1 MATRQQNARD
11 FVKTWE
17 AKEGRE
23 DAERQTFINDLLQR
37 ICGLENYMDYITY
50 EKDVRVKDDKTG
62 KVTTRRIDGYI
73 PSTKVM
79 IEMKGKEKDLTKPLV
94 QSGGEMLTPFQQA
107 ERYARFLP
115 ANEKPSWIVVS
126 NFKEIDIHDMNKPL
140 DPPSIIKLED
150 LPTKFKALDFLV
162 DKHEQQIIN
171 EQELSVSAGALVAK
185 IYEELRAAYALKMD
199 PNDKK
204 IQKSLNILIVRLV
217 FLLYADDTGILGE
230 VNKFQSYIESFEPK
244 DINSALRTLFK
255 VLDLP
260 KGKPREELYL
270 SKELESFAYV
280 NGGMFADETIIIP
293 QFTPELKNLIVNQA
307 GKGFNW
313 ANISPTIF
321 GAVFESTLNPDTR
334 RKGGMHYTSIENIHK
349 VIGPLFLDDLQAEL
363 EKIAND
369 SRKNKR
375 VSRAKEFQQKIGK
388 LKFFDPAC
396 GSGNFLTETYL
407 QLRHMENECLRII
420 YGKDSIGD
428 TGLANTS
435 LVMDTLDDP
444 IKVKIQNFYGIEIND
459 FAVSVAR
466 TAMWIAENQM
476 LEETNNTIYG
486 NHDFL
491 PLDSN
496 DSIYEGNALRMDWYK
511 IIKPYELDYIM
522 GNPPFIGYSYQ
533 TPDQKEDIKKVARGF
548 KRNGVL
554 DYVSCW
560 FIKAAQY
567 IKDSSIHCAFV
578 STNSITQG
586 EQVNILWGNL
596 LKQNITINF
605 ACKTFTW
612 NNEATNKAHVH
623 VVIVGFSDI
632 KVQSKKKYLFDG
644 SKVDTVKNISP
655 YLHEGSNMT
664 IGNRQQPLSNIAT
677 LNKGSQATDGGNLLL
692 TVEEADKLIKDDPRL
707 KKFIKPFI
715 GARELINN
723 QQRYC
728 LWLEDA
734 SPKELRSIPTLSNRI
749 ELVKLMRLESNKK
762 ATNELALVPHL
773 FGEIRQ
779 PKTDYLAIPRVSSQR
794 REYVPMGYENL
805 NVIAS
810 DALLVVPQ
818 ATLYELGILESSAHM
833 AWMRTVAGR
842 LKSDYRYSAKV
853 VYNNFPW
860 PEASEGAKAKVTKTA
875 QEILNARALYPDSSL
890 ADLYDPLTMPI
901 ELRKAHKANDRA
913 VLKLYGLKPST
924 SESDIVKHLFDMYE
938 KIISKNG

>member
-230 VNKFQSYIESFEPK
+230 VNKFQNYIESFKPR

-496 DSIYEGNALRMDWYK
+496 DSIYEGNALHVDWNTIVK
-511 IIKPYELDYIM
+511 NYELNYIM
-522 GNPPFIGYSYQ
+522 GNPPFVGYHLQSKQ
-533 TPDQKEDIKKVARGF
+533 QKEDLVSLVPNIKRTGI
-548 KRNGVL
+548 L
-554 DYVSCW
+554 DYVTGW
-560 FIKAAQY
+560 YFKAAKY
-567 IKDSSIHCAFV
+567 MEGSTIHCAFV
-578 STNSITQG
+578 STNSISQG
-586 EQVNILWGNL
+586 EQVNVMWPEIFRHNMEITFAYPTFIWGN
-596 LKQNITINF
+596 
-605 ACKTFTW
+605 
-612 NNEATNKAHVH
+612 EASDMAHVH
-623 VVIVGFSDI
+623 VVIVGFAD
-632 KVQSKKKYLFDG
+632 KKNI
-644 SKVDTVKNISP
+644 VKDKKIIYENGVKIVANISP
-655 YLHEGSNMT
+655 YLIEGRNISVT
-664 IGNRQQPLSNIAT
+664 SRSKPLSKVPELKNGT
-677 LNKGSQATDGGNLLL
+677 KTTDGGHLLL
-692 TVEEADKLIKDDPRL
+692 SKEEKDELVKKEPL
-707 KKFIKPFI
+707 VSKFIRPFI
-715 GARELINN
+715 GARELISGNS
-723 QQRYC
+723 RYC
-728 LWLEDA
+728 LWLVDA
-734 SPKELRSIPTLSNRI
+734 TPKELRSMK
-749 ELVKLMRLESNKK
+749 LVMERVNQVKQMRLESKK
-762 ATNELALVPHL
+762 DATQKLAETPQL
-773 FGEIRQ
+773 FGEIRET
-779 PKTDYLAIPRVSSQR
+779 KTNYLAIPSTSSKN
-794 REYVPMGYENL
+794 REYVPMGYESPNT
-805 NVIAS
+805 VAS
-810 DALLVVPQ
+810 NAVLVLDA
-818 ATLYELGILESSAHM
+818 TKYELGVLESSAHM